1 MSRGSS
7 GDKGASTLF
16 LIALLILGAAGIVG
30 LKLKLEGFDRA
41 QVRGASIVYL
51 PSGQGARL
59 TSLGYESVLAD
70 LIYLWAIQYYSDKGI
85 PDRYR
90 NLDRIFGVIA
100 ELDPHYEDPYLTGA
114 LIAVYEARD
123 LDLAFKMLDRGME
136 KNPGEW
142 LFPFEAGHYALLF
155 KKDYDLARKYFKRAM
170 DLPGA
175 PAITRRLYADASF
188 RTQDLDAAW
197 KTWQDVFQSAPDE
210 RVKKVASNHLY
221 QVKAARDT
229 ERIASAVRDF
239 KGRFHRLPMNLSQ
252 LVRSGFLPNLPL
264 DLDGQD
270 YLYDPQTGEV
280 KSATIPWK
288 R

>member
-1 MSRGSS
+1 MSLGRA
-7 GDKGASTLF
+7 GDKGLSALF
-16 LIALLILGAAGIVG
+16 LVILLVVGAVGIVG
-30 LKLKLEGFDRA
+30 LKLKVEGFERA
-41 QVRGASIVYL
+41 KVKGSVIYL
-51 PSGQGARL
+51 PSGQEARL
-59 TSLGYESVLAD
+59 TALGYESVLAD
-70 LIYLWAIQYYSDKGI
+70 LVYLWAIQYYSDAGI
-85 PDRYR
+85 ADRYR
-90 NLDRIFGVIA
+90 NLDRIFSVIA

-155 KKDYDLARKYFKRAM
+155 KKDYGLARKYFKRAM

-188 RTQDLDAAW
+188 RTQDLDTAW

-221 QVKAARDT
+221 QVQAARDT
-229 ERIASAVRDF
+229 ARIASAIRDF